1 MLMWHIFLRLC
12 CIYFL
17 FEGVS
22 VIMILFAYFFSR
34 LILSSFLF
42 EFLYLSRVY
51 LLIISCAVLFL
62 CVLLSMIAVNYLFSL
77 FTHL

>member
-1 MLMWHIFLRLC
+1 MLMWHIFLRLY

-51 LLIISCAVLFL
+51 LLIKSCSVIFVCA
-62 CVLLSMIAVNYLFSL
+62 IVNGNSC
-77 FTHL
+77 

>member
-22 VIMILFAYFFSR
+22 LIMILFAYFFSR
-34 LILSSFLF
+34 LVLSSFLF

-51 LLIISCAVLFL
+51 LLIKLCGVIFVCAIVNGSC
-62 CVLLSMIAVNYLFSL
+62 
-77 FTHL
+77 